1 MLLMKPQVNRVWIKF
16 HRSLYMP
23 YAWTRVGDTLDT
35 LLQSEKN
42 EDIFRNEK
50 CKVSFGV
57 K

>member
-1 MLLMKPQVNRVWIKF
+1 MWIKF

-42 EDIFRNEK
+42 EDIFRDKK

-57 K
+57 